1 MAAIVKEAEAAA
13 TFSELLSVRKRLKQ
27 QQQEDAIVGA
37 ISISGFWMPMSRTR
51 LRTLYTY

>member
-1 MAAIVKEAEAAA
+1 MAAIVKEAEAAT

-37 ISISGFWMPMSRTR
+37 ISISGFGCR
-51 LRTLYTY
+51 